1 MRGLLCCLSTVYK
14 QFIHSNQLS
23 VISAIWLETE
33 MNKMEKVLPVAG
45 MRAAG
50 IASGCDVPSRMN
62 QGSVGY
68 SRKKIFLFL

>member
-1 MRGLLCCLSTVYK
+1 MRRLLCCLSTVYK
-14 QFIHSNQLS
+14 QFIHPNQLS

-62 QGSVGY
+62 QGSVGCSY
-68 SRKKIFLFL
+68 LFLFL